1 MLPLAVP
8 IVATAIYILNG
19 VGRIAFAQVL
29 LQKADVFTIPV
40 GIRAFIAH
48 TIARYDLLMAAGS
61 VVTVPVLIMFFS
73 MQKKFISGMTAGA
86 VKG

>member
-1 MLPLAVP
+1 
-8 IVATAIYILNG
+8 
-19 VGRIAFAQVL
+19 
-29 LQKADVFTIPV
+29 
-40 GIRAFIAH
+40 
-48 TIARYDLLMAAGS
+48 MAAGS